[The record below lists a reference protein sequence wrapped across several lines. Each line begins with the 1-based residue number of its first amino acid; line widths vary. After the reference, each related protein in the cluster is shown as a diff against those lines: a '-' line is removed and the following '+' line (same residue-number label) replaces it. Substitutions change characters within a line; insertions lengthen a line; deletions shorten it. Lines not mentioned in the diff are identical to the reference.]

1 MQAVTLSNTLG
12 LQHYAGKIVQLLSE
26 NICEINGSRFT
37 ATQAI
42 SMDVVLS
49 DGLLLGAY
57 NSDCWEPILNV
68 CRHIDQL
75 EHEVFHTLQYPSTEH
90 NRKNQSPAANH
101 NRNTLSSM
109 MIMAEDET
117 W

>member
-1 MQAVTLSNTLG
+1 
-12 LQHYAGKIVQLLSE
+12 
-26 NICEINGSRFT
+26 
-37 ATQAI
+37 
-42 SMDVVLS
+42 MDVVLN

-75 EHEVFHTLQYPSTEH
+75 EHEVFHTLQYSSTDH
-90 NRKNQSPAANH
+90 NRKNQTIGNNH
-101 NRNTLSSM
+101 NRNNSSSPM
-109 MIMAEDET
+109 MIMREDET